1 MNRLMRFGLL
11 TIAPL
16 LLVSQPSFAKQTWL
30 SCIVKTNWKGE
41 AVKDSPPFLIKLDDT
56 KEIFEL
62 PYENVQGKA
71 TFFQSSI
78 NFKYIIDRY
87 GSWSYSFEIS
97 RSNLNFS
104 ETMVLIGGLVP
115 ARTDTGICKV
125 IPAPSKNTN
134 KI

>member
-71 TFFQSSI
+71 TFFNHQST
-78 NFKYIIDRY
+78 
-87 GSWSYSFEIS
+87 
-97 RSNLNFS
+97 SNIL
-104 ETMVLIGGLVP
+104 
-115 ARTDTGICKV
+115 
-125 IPAPSKNTN
+125 
-134 KI
+134 